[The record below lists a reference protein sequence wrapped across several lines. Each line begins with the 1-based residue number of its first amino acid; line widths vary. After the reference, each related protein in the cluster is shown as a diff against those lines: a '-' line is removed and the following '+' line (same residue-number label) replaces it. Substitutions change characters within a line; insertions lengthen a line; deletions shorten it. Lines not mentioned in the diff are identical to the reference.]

1 MADILVIDDE
11 LQIRRLMARALEGA
25 GHAVAAAENGRVGLD
40 HFMARPFDLVI
51 TDIIMPDVEG
61 VEVVR
66 AIRTM
71 SDVPL
76 LVITGGGR
84 MKQMDFLDIAAHFGA
99 SDTLAKPFR
108 MNALVAMA
116 ERLLAPTALMADA
129 LATKRRSR
137 VT

>member
-25 GHAVAAAENGRVGLD
+25 GHKVAEAENGRVGLD
-40 HFMARPFDLVI
+40 HFMARPFDVVV

-61 VEVVR
+61 VELVR
-66 AIRTM
+66 GIRTM
-71 SDVPL
+71 SDVPI

-84 MKQMDFLDIAAHFGA
+84 MKQMGFLDIAAHFGA
-99 SDTLAKPFR
+99 TDTLAKPFR
-108 MNALVAMA
+108 MGVLVATV
-116 ERLLAPTALMADA
+116 ERMLAPTALMAGA
-129 LATKRRSR
+129 LAAKRSQR